1 MECGGDTWTVK
12 FGSAFVVDSALMPC
26 PGPGPG
32 TEGHELNLGA
42 QGESLVCKLLSGSD
56 FLSCTREVQFRISDP
71 DFPQRRPSLSG
82 YCLIS

>member
-42 QGESLVCKLLSGSD
+42 QGESLVCKLFSGSD
-56 FLSCTREVQFRISDP
+56 FLSYRCEFFPSDP
-71 DFPQRRPSLSG
+71 DSSNRGPH
-82 YCLIS
+82 CIITA